1 MQLKDM
7 KVESSA
13 QTVPFVV
20 IKEGNIQQD
29 SLALLRKTEGW
40 IKEAMQSISPIE
52 NIKLET
58 LEASGQIKVIEKE

>member
-29 SLALLRKTEGW
+29 SLALLRKTESW

-58 LEASGQIKVIEKE
+58 LEAGGQIKVIEKE